1 MVKKGVYEN
10 YTWFQSSSNYLSEL
24 VGQVSSLVV
33 GKYVAVV
40 AHDGEPLGLTR
51 DELRSGWQ
59 QMNQVALS
67 RLVQRPAEI
76 PHNHFD
82 EWYSF
87 TQLRPFTIDESFV
100 NYGGF
105 SLECRE
111 SAKPSPSPKRPIALP
126 SLAKQRLE
134 RFWHTMM
141 RVMPESYLLENDK
154 LIVVTC
160 NPELVIELDAF
171 FANARFRLP
180 IKSGLTHRLG
190 ALLSDLPKKL

>member
-1 MVKKGVYEN
+1 MLKKGVYEN

-40 AHDGEPLGLTR
+40 AHDGVPLRLTR
-51 DELRSGWQ
+51 DELRNGWRQ
-59 QMNQVALS
+59 INQVAVS

-87 TQLRPFTIDESFV
+87 THLEPFTIDESFV

-105 SLECRE
+105 SLEYRE
-111 SAKPSPSPKRPIALP
+111 PLKLQRYPKRPIAP
-126 SLAKQRLE
+126 SLGKQRLD
-134 RFWHTMM
+134 RFWQTIT

-154 LIVVTC
+154 LMVVTC
-160 NPELVIELDAF
+160 NPELVNELDVF